1 MVLKNL
7 YKYKTLIR
15 LSYKNK
21 DSHENS
27 QNFKETSYEQ
37 KVPNFDKEFE
47 LKDIFNESNNDEILD
62 KRIKQLCLNNKKDID
77 SLLLLRCRISHAVLE
92 TIRSIWYK
100 ENINVSFVDL
110 LSIFLEDNGE
120 RFMSST
126 NNLRKKDF
134 VNYKFVEKLKKVFSL
149 KNERIHPFSLYVIET
164 YKTKNNAS
172 IGYWAGFLIK
182 RDNELKKITRPHG
195 QRVLTDWGLLY
206 ATSKSRMTNSWKIY
220 GDKSLFLELGIKDES
235 LINKIILTIF
245 KNYHIHYPTAK
256 EFYRR
261 KVKRDT
267 GWIPDSI
274 FLKKLIP
281 EKKPDST
288 KYDEKI
294 IEKILINI
302 ASAIR
307 IESGENLKIETIEK
321 INEEN
326 KNSSENENK
335 SKDDFISLSE
345 YIRESSEDEDKKK
358 TNQLDLF
365 IQTLINKISFS
376 ETKKIFE
383 ISEKDFSSKPE
394 LLDSWILLSK
404 NIDFYSI
411 SMKTKIDKSTLS
423 KTFKCQE
430 IASNTS
436 DETIYI
442 FKKITFIKRTDV
454 EYFTNK
460 FNSKYE
466 MSNIFNEELAL
477 ILSNAFKSKNNP
489 LETIFDDYERY
500 NLVFNSIMR
509 FVNPKKGA
517 KLLINKHV
525 NMLLKEKGYL

>member
-1 MVLKNL
+1 
-7 YKYKTLIR
+7 
-15 LSYKNK
+15 
-21 DSHENS
+21 
-27 QNFKETSYEQ
+27 
-37 KVPNFDKEFE
+37 
-47 LKDIFNESNNDEILD
+47 
-62 KRIKQLCLNNKKDID
+62 
-77 SLLLLRCRISHAVLE
+77 
-92 TIRSIWYK
+92 K

-172 IGYWAGFLIK
+172 IGYWASFLIK
-182 RDNELKKITRPHG
+182 RNNELKKITRPHG

-235 LINKIILTIF
+235 LINKIIQTIF

-261 KVKRDT
+261 KEKRDT

-281 EKKPDST
+281 EQKPDST

-335 SKDDFISLSE
+335 SKDDFISL
-345 YIRESSEDEDKKK
+345 
-358 TNQLDLF
+358 
-365 IQTLINKISFS
+365 
-376 ETKKIFE
+376 
-383 ISEKDFSSKPE
+383 
-394 LLDSWILLSK
+394 
-404 NIDFYSI
+404 
-411 SMKTKIDKSTLS
+411 
-423 KTFKCQE
+423 
-430 IASNTS
+430 
-436 DETIYI
+436 
-442 FKKITFIKRTDV
+442 
-454 EYFTNK
+454 
-460 FNSKYE
+460 
-466 MSNIFNEELAL
+466 
-477 ILSNAFKSKNNP
+477 
-489 LETIFDDYERY
+489 
-500 NLVFNSIMR
+500 
-509 FVNPKKGA
+509 
-517 KLLINKHV
+517 
-525 NMLLKEKGYL
+525 